1 MSTIFAWSGALLAYC
16 LIYMLLVTVFKKKIV
31 MRQRLDEMLRAENRQ
46 AEDDELNKP
55 FEERFVKPTL
65 SRIISFFAVLIP
77 INAASEERLNQQLQQ
92 AEIRMGAREYQA
104 AVLLFTLACAAG
116 MLLYSIVLSLSVG
129 MRILFGLLGLYAGLV
144 LSRFHLKKSITNR
157 KTAIYHQL
165 PDTLDLLSVSVS
177 AGLGFDQ
184 ALSYV
189 VGHMEGPLIQELE
202 TAQREISM
210 GMPRKE
216 ALERLAERCDGEE
229 IYIFV
234 GAVNQADE
242 LGAPIKNVLET
253 QAAAIRL
260 THKQTVEEKAQKLSV
275 KMMVPMVFFILPVT
289 FIIILG
295 PAIPSVI
302 SALKGT

>member
-1 MSTIFAWSGALLAYC
+1 MNTLFAWSGALLVYC
-16 LIYMLLVTVFKKKIV
+16 LIYMTFTTIFSKKIT
-31 MRQRLDEMLRAENRQ
+31 MQQRLDEMSKAGNRQ
-46 AEDDELNKP
+46 VENDELNKP

-65 SRIISFFAVLIP
+65 GRIISFFAVLIP
-77 INAASEERLNQQLQQ
+77 VNAASEERLNQQLKQ

-104 AVLLFTLACAAG
+104 AVLLFTLVCVVG
-116 MLLYSIVLSLSVG
+116 MVLYSTMLGLSVG
-129 MRILFGLLGLYAGLV
+129 LRILFGMLGIYAGLV
-144 LSRFHLKKSITNR
+144 LSRFYLKRNIIKR

-189 VGHMEGPLIQELE
+189 VEHMEGPLIQELD
-202 TAQREISM
+202 TTQREISM
-210 GMPRKE
+210 GIPRKE
-216 ALERLAERCDGEE
+216 ALERLAARCECDE

-234 GAVNQADE
+234 GAINQADE
-242 LGAPIKNVLET
+242 LGASIKNVMET

-260 THKQTVEEKAQKLSV
+260 THKQNVEEQAQKLSV
-275 KMMVPMVFFILPVT
+275 KMMVPMVLFILPVT

-302 SALKGT
+302 SALKGV